1 MRRAV
6 TMEQHNA
13 NRRGSVRLLA
23 AVLGALAAIA
33 VGAVCLIAP
42 VWQPGYAPTGPVLL
56 AAEQAQPEQTPAAS
70 DTGTVAIN
78 VNTASLEQLMQ
89 LPGIGEVK
97 AAAILEYRTA
107 NGPFT
112 DVEQLAQVKGISQRM
127 VAEWGDLVTVS

>member
-1 MRRAV
+1 
-6 TMEQHNA
+6 
-13 NRRGSVRLLA
+13 
-23 AVLGALAAIA
+23 
-33 VGAVCLIAP
+33 
-42 VWQPGYAPTGPVLL
+42 
-56 AAEQAQPEQTPAAS
+56 
-70 DTGTVAIN
+70 
-78 VNTASLEQLMQ
+78 MQ